1 MKLENDQSGPSEI
14 LPEDSGVQ
22 MSDLYKDG
30 ARCVGEHRP
39 TRIEGGREAG
49 EHSAGSKPTARLCL
63 GA

>member
-1 MKLENDQSGPSEI
+1 MEARSGPSGPSEI

-49 EHSAGSKPTARLCL
+49 EYGAGSKPTARLCL